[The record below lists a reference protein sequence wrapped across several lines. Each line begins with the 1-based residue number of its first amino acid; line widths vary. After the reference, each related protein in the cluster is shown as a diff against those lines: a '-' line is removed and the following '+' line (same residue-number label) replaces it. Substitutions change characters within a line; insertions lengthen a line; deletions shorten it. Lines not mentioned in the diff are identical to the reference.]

1 MAEIA
6 NLPTVRIRRR
16 RVLDGLIHE
25 DQRAGRR
32 YARGNRGILPTVA
45 WFSGVSRRMVAMIAA
60 GELLVI
66 VVLGYLLLR
75 AQAGHG
81 QAANHRLESDEQ
93 AYEKW
98 VNRFSTRLG
107 NRPAVVILE
116 PDALPQRNSSA
127 DNAQPQARL
136 PTLSPSVNAPHTTNS

>member
-6 NLPTVRIRRR
+6 NLTTVRIRRR

-66 VVLGYLLLR
+66 VVLGYLLLP

-81 QAANHRLESDEQ
+81 QAANHRLQSDRQ
-93 AYEKW
+93 ADGKG
-98 VNRFSTRLG
+98 VNGVSPGPG
-107 NRPAVVILE
+107 NRAAVGIPG
-116 PDALPQRNSSA
+116 PDALAPLNSC
-127 DNAQPQARL
+127 P
-136 PTLSPSVNAPHTTNS
+136 

>member
-6 NLPTVRIRRR
+6 NLTTVRIRRR

-60 GELLVI
+60 GEPLVI
-66 VVLGYLLLR
+66 VVLGDLVLP
-75 AQAGHG
+75 APAGDRPPADHPLPNEAPARRNRG
-81 QAANHRLESDEQ
+81 HRVSPPP
-93 AYEKW
+93 
-98 VNRFSTRLG
+98 
-107 NRPAVVILE
+107 PA
-116 PDALPQRNSSA
+116 P
-127 DNAQPQARL
+127 
-136 PTLSPSVNAPHTTNS
+136 

>member
-6 NLPTVRIRRR
+6 NLTTVRIRRR

-66 VVLGYLLLR
+66 VVVGYLLLR
-75 AQAGHG
+75 AQGGHG
-81 QAANHRLESDEQ
+81 QAADHPLQSDAHAEQKGGHR
-93 AYEKW
+93 
-98 VNRFSTRLG
+98 V
-107 NRPAVVILE
+107 PA
-116 PDALPQRNSSA
+116 PPR
-127 DNAQPQARL
+127 
-136 PTLSPSVNAPHTTNS
+136 H

>member
-6 NLPTVRIRRR
+6 NLTTVRIRRR

-60 GELLVI
+60 GGPLVI
-66 VVLGYLLLR
+66 VGLGYLLLR
-75 AQAGHG
+75 APARHG
-81 QAANHRLESDEQ
+81 QTANHPPHSDEQ
-93 AYEKW
+93 AYPQW
-98 VNRFSTRLG
+98 GTPCSPPLG
-107 NRPAVVILE
+107 DRPPWE
-116 PDALPQRNSSA
+116 GR
-127 DNAQPQARL
+127 
-136 PTLSPSVNAPHTTNS
+136 

>member
-6 NLPTVRIRRR
+6 NLTTVRIRRR

-66 VVLGYLLLR
+66 RVLGDLLPPPP
-75 AQAGHG
+75 AGPG
-81 QAANHRLESDEQ
+81 QAANHPLH
-93 AYEKW
+93 
-98 VNRFSTRLG
+98 TRP
-107 NRPAVVILE
+107 PASH
-116 PDALPQRNSSA
+116 N
-127 DNAQPQARL
+127 
-136 PTLSPSVNAPHTTNS
+136 TGTTC

>member
-6 NLPTVRIRRR
+6 NLTTVRIRRR

-60 GELLVI
+60 GELLLVL
-66 VVLGYLLLR
+66 VLGDLLLPPPAWR
-75 AQAGHG
+75 GPTAEHPPPKREQGRQEGG
-81 QAANHRLESDEQ
+81 QGVL
-93 AYEKW
+93 
-98 VNRFSTRLG
+98 TRP
-107 NRPAVVILE
+107 RE
-116 PDALPQRNSSA
+116 PPPR
-127 DNAQPQARL
+127 
-136 PTLSPSVNAPHTTNS
+136 

>member
-6 NLPTVRIRRR
+6 NLTTVRIRRR

-98 VNRFSTRLG
+98 ANRVSTRLRDPPPVG
-107 NRPAVVILE
+107 ILE
-116 PDALPQRNSSA
+116 PGPPPPPNNCR
-127 DNAQPQARL
+127 DNAQQQA
-136 PTLSPSVNAPHTTNS
+136 PPPMP

>member
-6 NLPTVRIRRR
+6 NLTTVRIRRR

-75 AQAGHG
+75 APAGHG
-81 QAANHRLESDEQ
+81 PAAKHRPERGGKANESR
-93 AYEKW
+93 
-98 VNRFSTRLG
+98 VNRFR
-107 NRPAVVILE
+107 
-116 PDALPQRNSSA
+116 
-127 DNAQPQARL
+127 
-136 PTLSPSVNAPHTTNS
+136 AP

>member
-6 NLPTVRIRRR
+6 NLTTVRIRRR

-66 VVLGYLLLR
+66 GVLGYLLLPPH
-75 AQAGHG
+75 AGHG
-81 QAANHRLESDEQ
+81 RAAKHPLE
-93 AYEKW
+93 K
-98 VNRFSTRLG
+98 G
-107 NRPAVVILE
+107 
-116 PDALPQRNSSA
+116 
-127 DNAQPQARL
+127 PQAEQKWGHRVDTR
-136 PTLSPSVNAPHTTNS
+136 PRKPAPRGVPDPHAVPPPEN

>member
-6 NLPTVRIRRR
+6 NLTTVRIRRR

-60 GELLVI
+60 GRRRV
-66 VVLGYLLLR
+66 
-75 AQAGHG
+75 
-81 QAANHRLESDEQ
+81 
-93 AYEKW
+93 
-98 VNRFSTRLG
+98 TRLSG
-107 NRPAVVILE
+107 HPLRCAPASPGPAAKPRAPTSRPTHRAR
-116 PDALPQRNSSA
+116 ARA
-127 DNAQPQARL
+127 AATQP
-136 PTLSPSVNAPHTTNS
+136 

>member
-6 NLPTVRIRRR
+6 NLTTVRIRRR

-60 GELLVI
+60 GELLVV
-66 VVLGYLLLR
+66 VVLGDLLLR

-81 QAANHRLESDEQ
+81 QAANHPLGSDGE
-93 AYEKW
+93 ADEKW
-98 VNRFSTRLG
+98 GNGVSTRLG
-107 NRPAVVILE
+107 NRPAVVHLE
-116 PDALPQRNSSA
+116 PDALAPRH
-127 DNAQPQARL
+127 R
-136 PTLSPSVNAPHTTNS
+136 SPAH